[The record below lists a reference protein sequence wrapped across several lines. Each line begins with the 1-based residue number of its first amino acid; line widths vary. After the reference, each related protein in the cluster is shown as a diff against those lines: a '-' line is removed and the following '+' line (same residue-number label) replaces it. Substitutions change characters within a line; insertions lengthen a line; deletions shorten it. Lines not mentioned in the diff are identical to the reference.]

1 MGEIYE
7 IIPISAGVILAFVF
21 ARFHPSSPRLRWL
34 ITAVVAVAV
43 GFIAST
49 VSGEIHESWA
59 FVILDSAQVVL
70 AMALVSWLL
79 ERRANRPASAKRKV
93 E

>member
-21 ARFHPSSPRLRWL
+21 ARFRPSSPRLRWL
-34 ITAVVAVAV
+34 ITAAVSVVV
-43 GFIAST
+43 GFIAAT

-59 FVILDSAQVVL
+59 FVIIDSAQAAASMV
-70 AMALVSWLL
+70 LVSWILD
-79 ERRANRPASAKRKV
+79 RRAHRPASAKRKI

>member
-21 ARFHPSSPRLRWL
+21 ARFRPSSPRLRWL
-34 ITAVVAVAV
+34 VTAAVAV
-43 GFIAST
+43 VIGFIAAT
-49 VSGEIHESWA
+49 VSGEIHESLA
-59 FVILDSAQVVL
+59 FVLLDAVQVAL
-70 AMALVSWLL
+70 AMALVTWLL
-79 ERRANRPASAKRKV
+79 DRRANHPASAKRKV

>member
-21 ARFHPSSPRLRWL
+21 ARFHPSSQRLRWA

-43 GFIAST
+43 GFFAAT
-49 VSGEIHESWA
+49 VSGEIHTSWG
-59 FVILDSAQVVL
+59 FVILDSAQAAASMV
-70 AMALVSWLL
+70 LVSWLL
-79 ERRANRPASAKRKV
+79 ERRANRPASTKRKV